1 MSEPNIIISG
11 LSRNFWIDDETF
23 KFEIYK
29 LEGPSCWT
37 LEVTDGSGT
46 STVWDEEFETDEA
59 AHKCLMETLDK
70 EGIAAFKDSN
80 VVPFPKAD

>member
-1 MSEPNIIISG
+1 MSEPNIITSRI
-11 LSRNFWIDDETF
+11 SRNFLIDDEAF
-23 KFEIYK
+23 KSEIYK
-29 LEGPSCWT
+29 LEGPSGWT
-37 LEVTDGSGT
+37 LEVIDEDGT